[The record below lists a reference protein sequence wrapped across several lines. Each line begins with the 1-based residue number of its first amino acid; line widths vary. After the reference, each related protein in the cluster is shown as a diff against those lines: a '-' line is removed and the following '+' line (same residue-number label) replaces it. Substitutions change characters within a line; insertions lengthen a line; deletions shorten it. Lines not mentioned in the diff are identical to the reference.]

1 MKTKIRNFGTIAL
14 FVALSFVTTVASA
27 NDETKDPPA
36 AALKYIGILNNQ
48 PVFQLDLNSAKDE
61 EFAIFIKDQFG
72 EVLYTER
79 VKAKIFTRK
88 FQLDTDNLGDAILRV
103 EVKTGKGKKP
113 EVFTINRNT
122 RSIEETSI
130 SKL

>member
-1 MKTKIRNFGTIAL
+1 MKTKIRNYGTIAL
-14 FVALSFVTTVASA
+14 FFAFSLVATVTLA
-27 NDETKDPPA
+27 NDVKKDPPA
-36 AALKYIGILNNQ
+36 AELRYIGILKNQ

-61 EFAIFIKDQFG
+61 DFSISIKDQFG
-72 EVLYTER
+72 EVLYSER

-88 FQLDTDNLGDAILRV
+88 FQLDTDNLGDAVLRV
-103 EVKTGKGKKP
+103 EVKSGKNKP

-122 RSIEETSI
+122 RLVDETSI

>member
-1 MKTKIRNFGTIAL
+1 MKTQIRNYVTIAL
-14 FVALSFVTTVASA
+14 FLAFSIFSTVTLA
-27 NDETKDPPA
+27 NDEKKNPPA
-36 AALKYIGILNNQ
+36 AELKYIGNLKNQ
-48 PVFQLDLNSAKDE
+48 PVFQLDLNSAKEE
-61 EFAIFIKDQFG
+61 EFAISIRDQFG

-88 FQLDTDNLGDAILRV
+88 FQLDTDNLGDAVLRV
-103 EVKTGKGKKP
+103 EVKSGKSKP

-122 RSIEETSI
+122 RFIEETSI